1 MTAQHDSAEF
11 EARVICPGCDGAQS
25 PIDSPTGFLP
35 CLHCNG
41 QGWVTLSHAGAINAG
56 RRLMRWVRITGM
68 PMMYFARAFGLDA
81 RQLAD
86 VMWAREPMPAEL
98 DRSLAFFERTSPAR
112 FAEALVSA
120 GPEIITCGARAI
132 HDGPVG
138 GNDVADFDSPKGKA
152 ASDWCREVFATGL
165 RAVAVARFG
174 NGEDVA

>member
-25 PIDSPTGFLP
+25 PIDNPTGFLP

-81 RQLAD
+81 QQLAD
-86 VMWAREPMPAEL
+86 IMWARTPMPAEL
-98 DRSLAFFERTSPAR
+98 ARSLDFFEKASPAR
-112 FAEALVSA
+112 FAQALLDA
-120 GPEIITCGARAI
+120 GPMTISLGAKAM

-138 GNDVADFDSPKGKA
+138 AADVADFDTPKGKA
-152 ASDWCREVFATGL
+152 ASDWCRECFRTAL
-165 RAVAVARFG
+165 EAVAVAPVIEK
-174 NGEDVA
+174 EDGR